1 MTEEEQI
8 MYTFHLKR
16 LGEIIVKRISDEIQK
31 AIFLDIYPT
40 PGDMEIIKTLKQ
52 EFETLSQQLEDT
64 TLPFGLENIIRE
76 LRNIEIR
83 LQINRYEEEQSNDE
97 IEYYEIAL
105 AQHLTTVNK
114 SFPEDTLPHLRPFET
129 KQLPDVAGPVGGK
142 KKKTKKT
149 RKNIRRSNKK
159 TRKH

>member
-1 MTEEEQI
+1 M
-8 MYTFHLKR
+8 
-16 LGEIIVKRISDEIQK
+16 
-31 AIFLDIYPT
+31 FLCFYKI
-40 PGDMEIIKTLKQ
+40 
-52 EFETLSQQLEDT
+52 FETLSQQLEHT

-97 IEYYEIAL
+97 IEYYEIVL
-105 AQHLTTVNK
+105 ANHLTRVNNV
-114 SFPEDTLPHLRPFET
+114 FPEDTMPHLRPWEDT
-129 KQLPDVAGPVGGK
+129 LLPDAAGPVGGK